1 MDTVDKKK
9 RSEIMSKV
17 GQENTGPEV
26 LLRRA
31 LHRLGLRY
39 KLHVKV
45 MLGSPDI
52 VFPRFK
58 TVLFVHGCFWHRH
71 GCKATTM
78 PSSNVDFWSKKFNE
92 NVSRDKRIIESLI
105 ESGWRVIVVW
115 GCSLEGK
122 NADPKKVAEYVYDW
136 LLTEEFFLTIP
147 NSNWE

>member
-1 MDTVDKKK
+1 
-9 RSEIMSKV
+9 MSKV